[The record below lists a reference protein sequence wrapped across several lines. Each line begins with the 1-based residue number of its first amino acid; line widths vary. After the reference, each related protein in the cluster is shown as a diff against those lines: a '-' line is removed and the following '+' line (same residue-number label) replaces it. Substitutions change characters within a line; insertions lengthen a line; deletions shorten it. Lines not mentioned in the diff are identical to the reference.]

1 VVGVTLF
8 QERAVEPGTLRQHAV
23 LVAVNGSRT
32 SLRAADY
39 ALGAARRA
47 GTAVVGVFVRESNA
61 VAISA
66 PAAWVYAEHTQ
77 DQLVEEMRDYITQ
90 RARELGLEYGF
101 VELSGSPARQ
111 IRQLAD
117 ELLAS
122 AVVVGASER
131 FAHRFYGSLAVRL
144 ARAAHQPV
152 IIVP

>member
-1 VVGVTLF
+1 MTLY
-8 QERAVEPGTLRQHAV
+8 QERAVEHGTLRQHAV
-23 LVAVNGSRT
+23 LVAIDGSRT

-47 GTAVVGVFVRESNA
+47 GTAVVGVFVREANA
-61 VAISA
+61 VAITVPS
-66 PAAWVYAEHTQ
+66 AWVYAERTQ
-77 DQLVEEMRDYITQ
+77 DQLVTEMRHYLAE
-90 RARELGLEYGF
+90 RARALGLEFGF

-117 ELLAS
+117 QLLVS

-131 FAHRFYGSLAVRL
+131 FTHRFYGSLAVRL
-144 ARAAHQPV
+144 TRAAHQPV